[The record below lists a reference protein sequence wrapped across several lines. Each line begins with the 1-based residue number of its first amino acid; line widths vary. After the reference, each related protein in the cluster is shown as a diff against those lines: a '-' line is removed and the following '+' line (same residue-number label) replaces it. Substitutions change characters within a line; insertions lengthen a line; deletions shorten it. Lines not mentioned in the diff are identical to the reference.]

1 MDERADERTIDELI
15 TIATEMPDRL
25 GLAAGLAELRGSARG
40 EGVSVTVDVQGMLVD
55 LDIDD
60 RGIALGPQRLAAE
73 ISRLSAAASG
83 TALRAGLR
91 AVQAGST
98 PAIAAAIA
106 DSLGITDAADITDI
120 TDITDT
126 ADIVSGP
133 VRDEPGTRGEGT
145 ASSAHGARPRR
156 RAPVPDDD
164 EPEGFVLVPE

>member
-1 MDERADERTIDELI
+1 MDERTIDELI

-73 ISRLSAAASG
+73 ISRLSAEASG

-106 DSLGITDAADITDI
+106 DSLGITDAADITD
-120 TDITDT
+120 T
-126 ADIVSGP
+126 ADTVSGP

>member
-1 MDERADERTIDELI
+1 MDERTIDELI

-106 DSLGITDAADITDI
+106 DSLGITDAADITD
-120 TDITDT
+120 T
-126 ADIVSGP
+126 ADTVSGP

>member
-106 DSLGITDAADITDI
+106 DSLGITDAADITD
-120 TDITDT
+120 T
-126 ADIVSGP
+126 ADTVSGP